1 MRLTKTNSPGLLKD
15 QETRMVVAADDGEYR
30 RILARRKAMKEEQD
44 LRIRVSRL
52 EAQVAELLSRCQ

>member
-1 MRLTKTNSPGLLKD
+1 
-15 QETRMVVAADDGEYR
+15 MVVAADDGEYR